1 MINLVNFDKLV
12 ETHMEE
18 LGVSKEDI
26 LDLFQDFFS
35 ELSESLMELREN
47 IDDKKALD
55 PILHNLKGI
64 LLNLKLE
71 EQGEQVG
78 HIYNLKDLSKETLE
92 LVIKDLAVF
101 GGELK
106 DYLDK

>member
-1 MINLVNFDKLV
+1 VINLVNFDKLV